1 MRRYPALPQPRQ
13 LSAYDPEWEEDADYV
28 ERAQQT
34 LREQAATQKLPR
46 PAVLKDIL
54 TELTERQAQEQQQ
67 AEAEAL
73 AAAEAAGPSREL
85 RGASTSVSFEGMA
98 DAVRTIINEDIDDAR
113 RTRGLTASMAGV
125 QPEPDLARVNAGT
138 GCGLQLDSVWCAPF
152 FLSVTPGGIFRR
164 YFPAPESSPCWS
176 RQGGKIGDERRR
188 RQGRPVRRAA
198 ARHHGRLSAGPSL
211 PPSRFTNHKLEKGCF
226 LYSHE

>member
-1 MRRYPALPQPRQ
+1 MSSSPRPLRRYPALPQPRQ

-152 FLSVTPGGIFRR
+152 PPPCPIFSGTGKLTMLVTSGRQNRARARMAARTPCLARRCSPPWAAIGRSV
-164 YFPAPESSPCWS
+164 SSP
-176 RQGGKIGDERRR
+176 
-188 RQGRPVRRAA
+188 
-198 ARHHGRLSAGPSL
+198 
-211 PPSRFTNHKLEKGCF
+211 F
-226 LYSHE
+226 LQES

>member
-1 MRRYPALPQPRQ
+1 MARRPLCRYPALPQPRQ

-73 AAAEAAGPSREL
+73 AAA
-85 RGASTSVSFEGMA
+85 
-98 DAVRTIINEDIDDAR
+98 
-113 RTRGLTASMAGV
+113 AGV
-125 QPEPDLARVNAGT
+125 PLVPMT
-138 GCGLQLDSVWCAPF
+138 PF
-152 FLSVTPGGIFRR
+152 EQ
-164 YFPAPESSPCWS
+164 AN
-176 RQGGKIGDERRR
+176 
-188 RQGRPVRRAA
+188 AA
-198 ARHHGRLSAGPSL
+198 AVKAAEDAKAAFQAAAEP
-211 PPSRFTNHKLEKGCF
+211 
-226 LYSHE
+226 

>member
-1 MRRYPALPQPRQ
+1 MEAMASVATGISPAPGSPQEKEELFELNPHVGTNLPLCDRTSHDSARKTQRSASPRPLRRYPALPQPRQ

-152 FLSVTPGGIFRR
+152 
-164 YFPAPESSPCWS
+164 SP
-176 RQGGKIGDERRR
+176 
-188 RQGRPVRRAA
+188 P
-198 ARHHGRLSAGPSL
+198 
-211 PPSRFTNHKLEKGCF
+211 
-226 LYSHE
+226 

>member
-1 MRRYPALPQPRQ
+1 MEASVATGISPAPGSPQEKEELFELNPHVGTNLPLCELPPSPTIQRGNRSSPARRPLRRYPALPQPRQ

-152 FLSVTPGGIFRR
+152 
-164 YFPAPESSPCWS
+164 SP
-176 RQGGKIGDERRR
+176 
-188 RQGRPVRRAA
+188 P
-198 ARHHGRLSAGPSL
+198 
-211 PPSRFTNHKLEKGCF
+211 
-226 LYSHE
+226 